1 MKKNVCSVTFR
12 EKKNNC
18 EAKCKNDE
26 ANGHFEKN
34 DEAFASLASQPLQP

>member
-1 MKKNVCSVTFR
+1 MKKNVCSATFR
-12 EKKNNC
+12 KKKKG

-34 DEAFASLASQPLQP
+34 EEAFASLAS